1 LDVLSFK
8 KRKSAPTIFSI
19 EDVTNITRYV
29 SADYEKR
36 TFNVGQTLFPKDPL
50 HAMSLVP
57 IYPAKSSPE
66 GHTNAETTTASIA
79 SKSLEAGT
87 IGGIAAGAFILL
99 SIIAALAWWI
109 QRRRKSERLAK
120 EARTES
126 AQEPGGGVEEG
137 DVMSRFTK
145 HELGANSAKHELGTN
160 VAEHELDMDAVKYEL
175 DADVVG
181 HELDVEA
188 TAAGPRGQR
197 SEPHELDAESIQRMS
212 GR

>member
-1 LDVLSFK
+1 M
-8 KRKSAPTIFSI
+8 A
-19 EDVTNITRYV
+19 NITRYV

-36 TFNVGQTLFPKDPL
+36 TFNVGQTLFPKDPV
-50 HAMSLVP
+50 HTMSLVP
-57 IYPAKSSPE
+57 IYPAKSSSV
-66 GHTNAETTTASIA
+66 GTTTASVA
-79 SKSLEAGT
+79 SKSLEAGA

-126 AQEPGGGVEEG
+126 AQEPGGEVKEG
-137 DVMSRFTK
+137 DVMSKFTK
-145 HELGANSAKHELGTN
+145 YELGANSAKHELGTH

-188 TAAGPRGQR
+188 TAPGPRGQR
-197 SEPHELDAESIQRMS
+197 SEPHELEAESIQRMS